1 MVAVAQWLELRAV
14 AAKVARSN
22 RVSHPV
28 MFDFLNKKIPM
39 AAAFLVIF
47 LTSALIAWA
56 IFKSYEKIIKI
67 QYERVGAQFLK

>member
-1 MVAVAQWLELRAV
+1 
-14 AAKVARSN
+14 
-22 RVSHPV
+22 